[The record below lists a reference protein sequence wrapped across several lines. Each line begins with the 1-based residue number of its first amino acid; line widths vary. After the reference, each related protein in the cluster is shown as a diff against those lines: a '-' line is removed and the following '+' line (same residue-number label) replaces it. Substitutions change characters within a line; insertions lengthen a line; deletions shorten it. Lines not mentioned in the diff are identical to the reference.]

1 MTDYPKYLEILNC
14 DLSLS
19 TDSEIS
25 YAYEVI
31 HRLRTLTG
39 GVVYTLVAAYKDGP
53 LFDGDVPSKAA
64 RDTLVK
70 EGYMV
75 RIVVKGEQGY
85 NALTYKGRDLYNLI
99 QADITKEASVT
110 KAE

>member
-1 MTDYPKYLEILNC
+1 MTDYPKYLEVLHC

-25 YAYEVI
+25 YANEVI
-31 HRLRTLTG
+31 RRLRTLTG
-39 GVVYTLVAAYKDGP
+39 GVVDTIVATYKNGP

-64 RDTLVK
+64 RDALVK
-70 EGYMV
+70 EGYMA

-99 QADITKEASVT
+99 QAGITKEASVT